1 MPSFSRNLEET
12 LHRAVAYANQ
22 RKHEYTTLEHLLL
35 ALIDD
40 SDAAGVMKA
49 CEDDLGELEIAVQK
63 YGCQVQRVSRG
74 EAVGQGESLRFVIP
88 SGQTMELVYDLE

>member
-1 MPSFSRNLEET
+1 LPSFSRNLEET

-40 SDAAGVMKA
+40 SDAAGVMRA
-49 CEDDLGELEIAVQK
+49 CEVEP
-63 YGCQVQRVSRG
+63 RG
-74 EAVGQGESLRFVIP
+74 
-88 SGQTMELVYDLE
+88 